1 MPATTGSCSSTAHSS
16 RTFPAAPK
24 PPVFRRLFRYRPLR
38 FPVSPLPI
46 FAVDNH
52 PPAGV
57 FLTKEVR
64 NRTSFFIEE
73 RNTVVITRATEY
85 AIRAV
90 LYMAK
95 QPPGQT
101 VLKKDICKAQD
112 VTPAF
117 LTKILQPLIKIGIVG
132 SQRGVSGGFFL
143 AVDPAEIT
151 LLDVI
156 EAEEGTPHLNICLEN
171 DGICGRDGFCP
182 VHRVWR
188 EARSDLIDTLQ
199 RHSFAD
205 LVEREKIFLGK
216 PHGPP
221 PAKKPERPDED
232 A

>member
-1 MPATTGSCSSTAHSS
+1 M
-16 RTFPAAPK
+16 
-24 PPVFRRLFRYRPLR
+24 
-38 FPVSPLPI
+38 
-46 FAVDNH
+46 
-52 PPAGV
+52 
-57 FLTKEVR
+57 
-64 NRTSFFIEE
+64 
-73 RNTVVITRATEY
+73 VITRATEY

-101 VLKKDICKAQD
+101 VLKKDICRAQG

-117 LTKILQPLIKIGIVG
+117 LTKILQPLIKSGIVG

-143 AVDPAEIT
+143 ALDPAEIT

-171 DGICGRDGFCP
+171 DGICGRDEVCP

-188 EARSDLIDTLQ
+188 EARSDLVDTLQ

-205 LVEREKIFLGK
+205 LIEREEDFLGK
-216 PHGPP
+216 PPDSA
-221 PAKKPERPDED
+221 PAKKPKPPGDD
-232 A
+232 G

>member
-1 MPATTGSCSSTAHSS
+1 
-16 RTFPAAPK
+16 
-24 PPVFRRLFRYRPLR
+24 
-38 FPVSPLPI
+38 
-46 FAVDNH
+46 
-52 PPAGV
+52 
-57 FLTKEVR
+57 
-64 NRTSFFIEE
+64 
-73 RNTVVITRATEY
+73 VVITRATEY

-101 VLKKDICKAQD
+101 VLKKDICQAQG

-117 LTKILQPLIKIGIVG
+117 LTKILQPLIKSGIVG
-132 SQRGVSGGFFL
+132 SQRGVSGGFYL

-171 DGICGRDGFCP
+171 DGICRRDEVCP

-188 EARSDLIDTLQ
+188 EARSELIDTLQ

-205 LVEREKIFLGK
+205 LIEREEDFLGK
-216 PHGPP
+216 LPG
-221 PAKKPERPDED
+221 AASAEKPKRPGNE